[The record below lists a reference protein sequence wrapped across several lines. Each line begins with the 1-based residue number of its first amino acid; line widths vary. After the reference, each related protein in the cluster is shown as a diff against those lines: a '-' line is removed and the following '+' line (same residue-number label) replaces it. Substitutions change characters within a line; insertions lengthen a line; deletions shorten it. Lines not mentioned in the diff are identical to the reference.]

1 MQGVR
6 GGVLSKLAELAK
18 SWMHRLERIFHVL
31 VGLIFL
37 FLTLAGVTV
46 SLAEWQSYQRTP
58 SVGLVRFGLLA
69 GFTGLLFIFA
79 LYSFLKARS
88 VR

>member
-1 MQGVR
+1 ME
-6 GGVLSKLAELAK
+6 KLGEMLGRWLRHAE
-18 SWMHRLERIFHVL
+18 RLFHTL

-37 FLTLAGVTV
+37 VLTVAGAGVAF
-46 SLAEWQSYQRTP
+46 AEWQDYQRSP
-58 SVGLVRFGLLA
+58 SVGSFRFWLLA
-69 GFTGLLFIFA
+69 GFTGLLFIFC